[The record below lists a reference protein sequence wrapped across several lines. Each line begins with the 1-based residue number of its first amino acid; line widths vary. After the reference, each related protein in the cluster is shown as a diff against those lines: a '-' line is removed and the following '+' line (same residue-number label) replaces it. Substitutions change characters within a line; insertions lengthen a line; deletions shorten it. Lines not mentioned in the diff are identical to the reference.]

1 MVPTAVWKPCWS
13 TCVGI
18 KINESWM
25 GANQN
30 PNAVSVVLDATAGD
44 NREGLSMKVMRDVS
58 AVFKIVRKSQE
69 QGLRRNDGKKS
80 CLC

>member
-1 MVPTAVWKPCWS
+1 
-13 TCVGI
+13 
-18 KINESWM
+18 M

-44 NREGLSMKVMRDVS
+44 NREGLSMRVMRDVS

-69 QGLRRNDGKKS
+69 QALRRNDGKKS